1 METYIKDTPVQI
13 SELLYLNRLQSE
25 MVEWASAHSR
35 DAFFQKFFG
44 DLKQETAQHYAGIAL
59 FPAIPFDNGELRTL
73 RSEWQGL
80 VNLADMRTAG
90 MRSADFFEI
99 LDKLF
104 ALELKTVKSALKLY
118 RLNENLRTVLDSYFK
133 EISLLREA
141 MAFLEQYENI
151 FKSTKV
157 SALPAEMYRT
167 A

>member
-1 METYIKDTPVQI
+1 METFIKDTPVQI

-35 DAFFQKFFG
+35 DDFFRKFFG
-44 DLKQETAQHYAGIAL
+44 DLKQETVQHYAAIAL
-59 FPAIPFDNGELRTL
+59 FPAIPFENGELRTL

-80 VNLADMRTAG
+80 VNLADMRTEG

-104 ALELKTVKSALKLY
+104 ALELKTVKSALNLY
-118 RLNENLRTVLDSYFK
+118 RLNENLITVLGGYFK

-141 MAFLEQYENI
+141 MSFLEQYENI
-151 FKSTKV
+151 FKNAKV